1 MVRYE
6 LSRVQHNVI
15 LDHSPEC
22 EQSECIEGSY
32 KGSKMKLKISINL
45 LLFTSAIAH
54 ASPIIINSIN
64 LKVGETQR
72 IELRSNPTTGY
83 SWYPTKKIEKNPI
96 ITLVK
101 SGYEADNTGL
111 VGSGGSTILGNSG
124 QKGWILYPYTSI

>member
-1 MVRYE
+1 
-6 LSRVQHNVI
+6 
-15 LDHSPEC
+15 
-22 EQSECIEGSY
+22 
-32 KGSKMKLKISINL
+32 MKLKISINL

-111 VGSGGSTILGNSG
+111 VGSGGIQFWEIRGKKAGSYTLTLQYKRPWEKKVKPVEVKKFVIEVQ
-124 QKGWILYPYTSI
+124 QKTT